1 MSCMSAGLRPSLCW
15 VDSTRDVART
25 GRPFSYCRV
34 TWLLA
39 SGSSPLASPDV
50 RTLASSD
57 RMFCEYCRVAGI
69 SSGVSLVA

>member
-1 MSCMSAGLRPSLCW
+1 MSATSAGVRPSLCW
-15 VDSTRDVART
+15 VDSTIEVART
-25 GRPFSYCRV
+25 GLKFSYCRV

-39 SGSSPLASPDV
+39 SGSSPGSAPDLRALA
-50 RTLASSD
+50 RTL